1 MLMLLQQVQIV
12 KVIATFRLGIHRA
25 PFSINIGKAENLVP
39 VGPFAAALV
48 ISFSAVR
55 VPVDMAVILNRL
67 CRLIIYRL
75 RFGRLCSQTAELSQD
90 VRTGSIALLAIDQQR
105 AVLLIDMQ
113 VPCFAT
119 QGAGSSN
126 MGAFLFGSHKVRTD
140 IVKMQLRTGC
150 PHRLHC

>member
-67 CRLIIYRL
+67 YSFIIYRL
-75 RFGRLCSQTAELSQD
+75 WLRRLCSQTAELSQD
-90 VRTGSIALLAIDQQR
+90 VRTGSIALLAIYQQC
-105 AVLLIDMQ
+105 AALFVYVQMICL
-113 VPCFAT
+113 AA
-119 QGAGSSN
+119 QGTGSSN
-126 MGAFLFGSHKVRTD
+126 MGTLLLGSHKIRTD